1 MSARTGYRRGIA
13 IERAVVILALLA
25 GLLCTRPA
33 SLQGQRLELRPT
45 SGLQSP
51 TRFSL
56 RGDGPHVGQKFSVFV
71 GARLALLWSSRLDV
85 VSELRYIPG
94 TAVLRGTAQG
104 IALGTTAHLLS
115 LTTRVRYWLLP
126 PTRRLAWEI
135 HSGVAAA
142 FGGTQEF
149 GDLFHHSMGDGVIGT
164 VLRCQVLRRVSV
176 QVQLQDYLRSYKPLR
191 ISFGVG
197 LPMAAAP

>member
-1 MSARTGYRRGIA
+1 M
-13 IERAVVILALLA
+13 ILALLA

-126 PTRRLAWEI
+126 PTRRLAWEV

>member
-1 MSARTGYRRGIA
+1 MSARTGHRRGIA
-13 IERAVVILALLA
+13 IEHAAVILALLA

-33 SLQGQRLELRPT
+33 RLQGQRLELRPM

-51 TRFSL
+51 SRFSL
-56 RGDGPHVGQKFSVFV
+56 RGDGPHVRQKFSVFV
-71 GARLALLWSSRLDV
+71 GARLAVFWNSRLDV
-85 VSELRYIPG
+85 VNELRYIPG

-126 PTRRLAWEI
+126 PTRRLAWEV
-135 HSGVAAA
+135 HSGVGAA
-142 FGGTQEF
+142 FGGTQKY
-149 GDLFHHSMGDGVIGT
+149 GDLFEHTMVGGVVGT
-164 VLRCQVLRRVSV
+164 VLRYQVLPRVCV
-176 QVQLQDYLRSYKPLR
+176 QVQLQDYLRSYRPLR
-191 ISFGVG
+191 ISFGIG